1 MRNSG
6 RRKEQAFVG
15 FFWPAANHGPGL
27 EDQMGKMAL
36 GQCFSSVK
44 AQGLSLHF
52 LRPQNPDPP
61 VNQDPLYD
69 YDKEKMLDKAHKL

>member
-1 MRNSG
+1 M
-6 RRKEQAFVG
+6 G